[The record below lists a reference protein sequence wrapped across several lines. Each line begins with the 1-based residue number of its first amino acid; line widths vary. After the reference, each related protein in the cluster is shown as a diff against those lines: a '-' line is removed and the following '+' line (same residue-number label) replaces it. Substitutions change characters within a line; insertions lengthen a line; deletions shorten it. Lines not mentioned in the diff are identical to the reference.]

1 LVITEEEPIMKRFIS
16 SLALAALLAAPG
28 FARAEPMSWNI
39 DPVHSSVTFKI
50 RHLVSRVQGE
60 FKEFSG
66 TITYDPADAAAGSVE
81 VVIAAASI
89 DTKNDNR
96 DKDLR
101 SAKFFDV
108 ETYPDITF
116 KSTKVEKTEDGDL
129 KVSGDLTMHGI
140 TRPVVLDAEFLGSG
154 PHPRGGQVAGFSATT
169 TLNRKDFGITWNRV
183 LDAGGTL
190 LGDDVQVEINLE
202 AVHAE
207 DKIE

>member
-1 LVITEEEPIMKRFIS
+1 MKRFIA
-16 SLALAALLAAPG
+16 SLALVALVLAPG
-28 FARAEPMSWNI
+28 FARAEPVSWKI

-60 FKEFSG
+60 FKDLNG
-66 TITYDPADAAAGSVE
+66 TIAFDPADASAGSVA
-81 VVIAAASI
+81 VTIAAASI
-89 DTKNDNR
+89 DTKNDYR

-101 SAKFFDV
+101 SGNFFDV
-108 ETYPDITF
+108 ETYPEITF
-116 KSTKVEKTEDGDL
+116 KSTGAETTPDGKL
-129 KVSGDLTMHGI
+129 QVTGDLTMHGV

-154 PHPRGGQVAGFSATT
+154 PHPRGGRVAGFAATT
-169 TLNRKDFGITWNRV
+169 TLNRKDFGITWNKV

-207 DKIE
+207 DESE